1 MSCEFHYIE
10 GTYSKETEYKI
21 NSIESNAIS
30 LSPTKTKD
38 IHLDTIIDG
47 VKYRYNP
54 YIEIPHID
62 YHKIMVLNMN
72 GILNAYIDY
81 VYYLTENDLLKYFEK
96 VEENE

>member
-1 MSCEFHYIE
+1 MSSEFFHID
-10 GTYSKETEYKI
+10 GTFSKDVDYKI
-21 NSIESNAIS
+21 NVRENNGIGF
-30 LSPTKTKD
+30 SPTKTKD

-96 VEENE
+96 VEEK